1 MKKNVNK
8 LIASI
13 LVMNMM
19 LGFGW
24 FADMYERM
32 FARKS
37 TLTMFMADGTAEDHV
52 TIYGTS
58 GKIIDEYIIIRGE
71 ES

>member
-8 LIASI
+8 LVALT

-24 FADMYERM
+24 FVDVYENM
-32 FARKS
+32 FARKN
-37 TLTMFMADGTAEDHV
+37 TLTTFMTDGTARDYV
-52 TIYGTS
+52 TVYGTS
-58 GKIIDEYIIIRGE
+58 GKIIDEYIVIRE
-71 ES
+71 IEA